1 MAAVGSPFENACI
14 LTGVGVIAIMINS
27 AVVTRWGRRRLF
39 LVTGMVICGFAQLI
53 VAIVYD
59 KKGPGKSTGKVG
71 PNSYTS
77 LWNVSNI
84 KTRSS
89 SVSPLYT
96 SSATTAWSH
105 LTPGFVVA
113 SSRLNVS
120 EVTRSDWPLLSASS
134 APGSRLLPRR
144 TLSILIP

>member
-27 AVVTRWGRRRLF
+27 AVITRWGRRRLF
-39 LVTGMVICGFAQLI
+39 LVTGMILCGVAQLI

-59 KKGPGKSTGKVG
+59 KQGGSESTGKVRPDG
-71 PNSYTS
+71 HTCP
-77 LWNVSNI
+77 WKVSNI
-84 KTRSS
+84 ATRSS
-89 SVSPLYT
+89 SVSPLST
-96 SSATTAWSH
+96 SLAITAWSH
-105 LTPGFVVA
+105 LTPGSVVA

-120 EVTRSDWPLLSASS
+120 EATRSDWPLPSASL
-134 APGSRLLPRR
+134 ALGSLLSLPR